1 MGWKEEFT
9 WQVPS
14 CLPYLKD
21 QAHTTRNN
29 LYCTCRLCHPASTG
43 ARSATPE
50 LCGAVLHP
58 RSEAEKESVPRRV
71 WFITREAAA
80 TARYWLRWSR
90 RPASRGRAREHL
102 VQEAHGVQRLRE
114 GMFHTTGCEEDE
126 TFKKFFHTGL
136 KARVNSSPEN
146 HSQL

>member
-1 MGWKEEFT
+1 MGGKEEFT

-21 QAHTTRNN
+21 QAHTPRNN

-80 TARYWLRWSR
+80 TARYWLR
-90 RPASRGRAREHL
+90 
-102 VQEAHGVQRLRE
+102 
-114 GMFHTTGCEEDE
+114 
-126 TFKKFFHTGL
+126 
-136 KARVNSSPEN
+136 
-146 HSQL
+146 